1 MSNYTQTLEDF
12 ELTFSEYLEL
22 DENSFAIETECLRD
36 YYSEHYCDW
45 DKEHEALYWK
55 VEGLVDVAKAHFD
68 GIYRQECSD
77 NDAGERSYLGSEGSG
92 TSAAR

>member
-1 MSNYTQTLEDF
+1 MNYTQTLEDF

-22 DENSFAIETECLRD
+22 EDECDFQIEVGCLRD
-36 YYSEHYCDW
+36 FYEEHYCDW

-68 GIYRQECSD
+68 EVSRQEHSD
-77 NDAGERSYLGSEGSG
+77 MERDERSYLGSEGNH
-92 TSAAR
+92 

>member
-1 MSNYTQTLEDF
+1 MNYTQTLEDF

-22 DENSFAIETECLRD
+22 DESSFEIETECLLD
-36 YYSEHYCDW
+36 YYEENYCDW

-68 GIYRQECSD
+68 DVYGQERLD
-77 NDAGERSYLGSEGSG
+77 DEADQRSYLVSNHNH
-92 TSAAR
+92 